1 MSDQQS
7 SYRQIMKATSIF
19 GGVQVFNI
27 LIQLIR
33 SKVIAVLLGPAG
45 MGVIGL
51 LNSTISLVTSVS
63 NFGLGTSAVRDI
75 SEANASGNREKVQE
89 TVSVFRTLVWG
100 TGILGMVLMLILA
113 PWLSQLTFGSDEYTV
128 PFRLLAVTLLLA
140 QLTAGQTA
148 VLQGLRK
155 IQWMAKA
162 SVLSGAL
169 GLIATLPLYYFFGM
183 KGIVPGLVVTA
194 VIVFGVESFY
204 AGKVAVQT
212 RLLPFRKALQ
222 SGKPMLQ
229 LGFMLSLSGL
239 ITVAGSYLVRIFI
252 SKFGNVAEVG
262 LYNAGFSIVGVYVG
276 MVFTAMST
284 DYFPR
289 LSGVNTDPKKYNPLI
304 NQQSETAILLLSPLI
319 CAFLIFIN
327 WGIIILYS
335 EQFLPITEM
344 IQYSM
349 LGIYFKAL
357 SWSMAFLI
365 LAKGDSRAFFWNE
378 LLANL
383 YLLILNC
390 TGYYLDGLRG
400 LGISFLISYFMHF
413 LQIYIFIKW
422 KYGFAYSKEV
432 PTILL
437 LQIPLG
443 MSCFLLYIF
452 AEGWLMYTL
461 GSILILIS
469 AGITLYRMNKTM
481 NVLEFITSKIKK

>member
-1 MSDQQS
+1 MNSKE
-7 SYRQIMKATSIF
+7 SYRTIFKATSIF

-75 SEANASGNREKVQE
+75 SEANASGNKEKVQE
-89 TVSVFRTLVWG
+89 TVSIFRTLVWG

-113 PWLSQLTFGSDEYTV
+113 PLLSQLTFGSEEYTV

-155 IQWMAKA
+155 IQWLAKA

-169 GLIATLPLYYFFGM
+169 GLIATLPLYYFFGI
-183 KGIVPGLVVTA
+183 KGIVPALIGTA
-194 VIVFGVESFY
+194 LIVFVVQSFY
-204 AGKVAVQT
+204 AQKVGVQT
-212 RLLPFRKALQ
+212 KLLPFRKALQ

-239 ITVAGSYLVRIFI
+239 ITVAASYIVRIFI
-252 SKFGNVAEVG
+252 AKFGDIAEVG

-289 LSGVNTDPKKYNPLI
+289 LSGVNSDSKKYNPLI

-319 CAFLIFIN
+319 CGFLIFIN
-327 WGIIILYS
+327 WGVIILYS

-344 IQYSM
+344 ILYSV

-357 SWSMAFLI
+357 SWPMGYLT
-365 LAKGDSRAFFWNE
+365 LAKGDSKSFFWNE
-378 LLANL
+378 LIANF
-383 YLLILNC
+383 YILVFNC
-390 TGYYLDGLRG
+390 IGYYIDGLRG
-400 LGISFLISYFMHF
+400 LGISYVLGNIVLFV
-413 LQIYIFIKW
+413 QIYFFVKW

-432 PTILL
+432 PSILL

-443 MSCFLLYIF
+443 MSCFLLYYF
-452 AEGWLMYTL
+452 TEGWIMYTL
-461 GSILILIS
+461 GSILIFIS
-469 AGITLYRMNKTM
+469 AGISLYRMNKTM
-481 NVLEFITSKIKK
+481 NVLEFIKSKIKK